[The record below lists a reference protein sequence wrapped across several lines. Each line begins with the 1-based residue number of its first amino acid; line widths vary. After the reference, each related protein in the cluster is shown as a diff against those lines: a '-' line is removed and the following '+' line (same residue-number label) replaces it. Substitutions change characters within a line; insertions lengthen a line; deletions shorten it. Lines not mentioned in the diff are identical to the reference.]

1 MAIGWEKDMLDLV
14 GDERLLLDAESRT
27 RLSKDYY
34 WYSPVL
40 EPKLRQ
46 KLADGVVLP
55 SNEEELVKVLS
66 LAYRRSIP
74 VTVRGA
80 GTGNYGQ
87 AVPLQGGLVI
97 DLSRMDRIL
106 ELGGGT
112 ARVQCG
118 VKLGTLERR
127 AREEGWELRI
137 YPSTFMKATVGGFV
151 CGGSGGIGSVTWGN
165 LWDGN
170 VLEAAV
176 YTMEAEPRRLVVR
189 GQELFDY
196 IHNYG
201 TTGIVTELLIPL
213 APRTEWMQSIVQFP
227 ELGAAVQFGEAL
239 TRDGSIAKRLVS
251 PMEWP
256 IPVCFTPIASRFQPE
271 EAAVLLETADVTY
284 GAVQKLAEDFGGG
297 IGHVTEAAQYRKT
310 IGLSDFTWNHT
321 TLWALKGDPNVTYLQ
336 AGFSPGDYLKQ
347 MGLIKSAF
355 GSEVLL
361 HFEWI
366 RSGGEPALSSL
377 PLVKYRSEER
387 LYEIIAFFEKIGV
400 RIFDPHTWVLADGG
414 RGEAGS
420 MLRRKRL
427 NDPQGLLNPGKLTA
441 SPHEEEGGTAHGHG

>member
-14 GDERLLLDAESRT
+14 GDEGLLLDAGSRT

-40 EPKLRQ
+40 EPKLRE
-46 KLADGVVLP
+46 KLADGVALP
-55 SNEEELVKVLS
+55 STEEELVKVLTF
-66 LAYRRSIP
+66 AYRRSIP

-127 AREEGWELRI
+127 AREAGWELRI

-170 VLEAAV
+170 VLEAVV

-189 GQELFDY
+189 ERELYDY

-201 TTGIVTELLIPL
+201 TTGIVTELVIPL
-213 APRTEWMQSIVQFP
+213 APRTEWMQSVVQFP
-227 ELGAAVQFGEAL
+227 ELAGAVQFGETLAA
-239 TRDGSIAKRLVS
+239 DGSIAKRLVS

-256 IPVCFTPIASRFQPE
+256 IPAYFTPIVSRFQPG
-271 EAAVLLETADVTY
+271 EAAVLLETADGTSE
-284 GAVQKLAEDFGGG
+284 AVRRLAEDFGGR
-297 IGHVTEAAQYRKT
+297 IGHATEAAEYRKS

-321 TLWALKGDPNVTYLQ
+321 TLWALKSDPGITYLQ
-336 AGFSPGDYLKQ
+336 AGFSPADYLEQ
-347 MGLIKSAF
+347 IRMIKAAF

-366 RSGGEPALSSL
+366 RSGGVLTPSSL
-377 PLVKYRSEER
+377 PLVHYRSEER
-387 LYEIIAFFEKIGV
+387 LYEIIAFFEQHGV
-400 RIFDPHTWVLADGG
+400 RIYDPHTWVLADGG

-420 MLRRKRL
+420 MSRRKRL
-427 NDPQGLLNPGKLTA
+427 NDPRGLLNPGKLTA
-441 SPHEEEGGTAHGHG
+441 APAEGEGGAAHGHE